1 MGNRII
7 FIIVAVVFV
16 NNVIVAGEPPDTLW
30 TRTFGGTNIDIAH
43 SVRELSDGSFILT
56 GYTRSFGTQSG
67 RRIWLIKTSS
77 TGDTIWNNTF
87 GGSNDDEGYDVMQ
100 TNDGGYVIAGYTKS
114 FGNGGKDVYLV
125 KTDSV
130 GIMQWSRTYG
140 GQQDDEGYS
149 FVQTSDNGFLIVGAT
164 SSYGAGGRDAYL
176 IKTDSMG
183 LVIWTKTIG
192 GLSSDGAWSVE
203 NTTDGG
209 FVFCGWTF
217 SYGPGSLGNAWL
229 VKIDSAGNLQW
240 QNSFGG
246 SEADRA
252 QDLFQTSDGG
262 YVLTGYTES
271 FGAGLYDM
279 LLIKTDS
286 NGNQQ
291 WLKTF
296 GGSGRDYG
304 QSIRET
310 FDGGFIVA
318 GYTLSIGAGGE
329 DFWLVKTDLNGNLVW
344 EKTLGGIYSD
354 VAYSVF
360 QTIDGGYVLTG
371 HTLSF
376 GAGLHDVWLIK
387 VKPDELKVITGIT
400 FTESFQLMQ
409 NYPNPFNPSTTISFN
424 LSKASPV
431 KLLVFDI
438 SGRLIKVLINGTLS
452 GGFHNVEFNGTDLP
466 SGAYFFRLESNK
478 LTETRT
484 MVLTK

>member
-271 FGAGLYDM
+271 FGAARS
-279 LLIKTDS
+279 TA
-286 NGNQQ
+286 
-291 WLKTF
+291 
-296 GGSGRDYG
+296 R
-304 QSIRET
+304 R
-310 FDGGFIVA
+310 A
-318 GYTLSIGAGGE
+318 GC
-329 DFWLVKTDLNGNLVW
+329 
-344 EKTLGGIYSD
+344 
-354 VAYSVF
+354 
-360 QTIDGGYVLTG
+360 
-371 HTLSF
+371 
-376 GAGLHDVWLIK
+376 
-387 VKPDELKVITGIT
+387 
-400 FTESFQLMQ
+400 
-409 NYPNPFNPSTTISFN
+409 
-424 LSKASPV
+424 
-431 KLLVFDI
+431 
-438 SGRLIKVLINGTLS
+438 R
-452 GGFHNVEFNGTDLP
+452 
-466 SGAYFFRLESNK
+466 R
-478 LTETRT
+478 
-484 MVLTK
+484 